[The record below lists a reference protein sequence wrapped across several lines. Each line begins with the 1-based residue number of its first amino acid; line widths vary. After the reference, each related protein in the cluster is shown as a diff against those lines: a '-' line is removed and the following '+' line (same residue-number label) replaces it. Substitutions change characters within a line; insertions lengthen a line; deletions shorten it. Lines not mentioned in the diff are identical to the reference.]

1 MDTISILRKL
11 ISYKV
16 YGGDSNLELV
26 HWVRDYLDSLGVVA
40 QLLYNEDQDKALLH
54 CRIGPAADGGVVLS
68 GHMDVVPVEG
78 QDWQTDPFDLVEK
91 EGRLYGRG
99 SCDMKGFLAICLAL
113 VPEMLEAELKR
124 PIYFAFSYDE
134 EIGCMVGD
142 LMAATIKEYYE
153 ENIPYAIIGEPTSMR
168 PTLGQK
174 GICFYRTQINGSEG
188 HSSRVLDEVSAIH
201 ESVKLVSW
209 LESKMQ
215 SLGET
220 NKDLRFYPPQSTI
233 HVGKINAGIAT
244 NVIADSCEFHWDIRT
259 IPSDRMEDIIQ
270 DFDSFCAERVHLVKK
285 KFSDF
290 DIITYEEHPPVP
302 ALDTSSDSDV
312 FKLLK
317 KIGIRGDE
325 QYVAYA
331 AEAGQFSRNGFDA
344 IICGPGSIDQAHRAN
359 EYISVEQLNAGQDMI
374 LNLIK
379 ELSK

>member
-26 HWVRDYLDSLGVVA
+26 HWIRDYLNSLGVVA

-142 LMAATIKEYYE
+142 LMASTIKEYYE

-209 LESKMQ
+209 LEGKMQ

-220 NKDLRFYPPQSTI
+220 NKDPRFYPPQSTI

-244 NVIADSCEFHWDIRT
+244 NVIADNCEFHWDVRT
-259 IPSDRMEDIIQ
+259 IPSDKMEDIIR
-270 DFDSFCAERVHLVKK
+270 DFDSYCTERVNLVRE

-290 DIITYEEHPPVP
+290 DIVTSEEHPPVP
-302 ALDTSSDSDV
+302 ALDTSSDSAV

-317 KIGIRGDE
+317 AIGIRGDE

-359 EYISVEQLNAGQDMI
+359 EYIAIDQLNAGQTMI
-374 LNLIK
+374 SNLIK